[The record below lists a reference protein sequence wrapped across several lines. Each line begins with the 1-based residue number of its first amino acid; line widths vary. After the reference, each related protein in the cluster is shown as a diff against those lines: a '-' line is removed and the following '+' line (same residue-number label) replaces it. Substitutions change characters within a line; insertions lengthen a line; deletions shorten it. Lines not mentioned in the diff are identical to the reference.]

1 MRIINFVISDV
12 RQINFTCKLA
22 LICDLCTFSVLLTPN
37 IARNGIATQI
47 SNFHHSMHPTPD
59 YASYAIDGNFD
70 TSARYAN
77 GQCAITQNH
86 HNGGWWQV
94 KLDGIY
100 SVLKVAI
107 TTRNGYGM
115 INQCTYHSS
124 NPISRFSRCNVNF
137 FTGAKI
143 VCITSQW

>member
-1 MRIINFVISDV
+1 MGFLLFNCMGIINVVIFDV
-12 RQINFTCKLA
+12 RQIHFTFKLV
-22 LICDLCTFSVLLTPN
+22 LICDLCAFSVLLTPN

-47 SNFHHSMHPTPD
+47 SNFHHSSMHPTPD

-94 KLDGIY
+94 EFDGIY

-107 TTRNGYGM
+107 TTRNGFGM
-115 INQCTYHSS
+115 MIHCT
-124 NPISRFSRCNVNF
+124 
-137 FTGAKI
+137 
-143 VCITSQW
+143 

>member
-1 MRIINFVISDV
+1 MFDFFQAFLLFNRMGIINFMLIDV
-12 RQINFTCKLA
+12 RQIHFICKLV
-22 LICDLCTFSVLLTPN
+22 LYCNFCTFSVLLTPN

-59 YASYAIDGNFD
+59 YASCAIDGNFD
-70 TSARYAN
+70 TSARYAD

-94 KLDGIY
+94 ELDGNY

-107 TTRNGYGM
+107 TTRNGYG
-115 INQCTYHSS
+115 T
-124 NPISRFSRCNVNF
+124 IS
-137 FTGAKI
+137 
-143 VCITSQW
+143 